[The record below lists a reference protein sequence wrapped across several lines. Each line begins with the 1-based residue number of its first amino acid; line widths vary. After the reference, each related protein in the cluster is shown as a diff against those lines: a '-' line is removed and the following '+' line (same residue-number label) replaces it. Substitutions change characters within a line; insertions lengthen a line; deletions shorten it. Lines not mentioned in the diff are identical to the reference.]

1 MSDKN
6 KKTQRTFAANGS
18 QDPHGKKAILFV
30 LITVMINSIG
40 FGIMI
45 PVLPD
50 LLKELT
56 GLPNNEAVVYGMWLT
71 FVFALFQ
78 FICMPIVGG
87 LSDRFGRRP
96 IMLTSLFGL
105 SLDYFIMGLAP
116 TIAFLFIGRIIA
128 GAFGATFSTANAYIA
143 DISPPETRAQN
154 FGLIGAAF
162 GVGFMMGPVLGGLLG
177 EIGPRVPFI
186 AAGII
191 GLINVTF
198 GYFFLPETLAEENR
212 RPFSWARSNPFG
224 SLKSLGQIKGVKPL
238 IFILFL
244 LATAHTVYPT
254 TYAFSTI
261 EGLGW
266 TSGDVGFSL
275 GAFGIASIIVQGG
288 LIRIIIPKIGLFWA
302 GMIGIASAVLAYTM
316 MGSANAGWVI
326 YAAGPFAAIAGL
338 YGPALTN
345 MMSTRINESEQGELQ
360 GAIGAAQG
368 LALMIGPFLMSG
380 AFYYFGDK
388 EQKTIEGLATF
399 PENILRISAHIFQ
412 DAVVPY
418 IPGAPFLAAAS
429 LGLVSFLIYPLVTTK
444 GDRKARYGNNKSGKD
459 GRDVTLLSDV
469 DSPSPP

>member
-1 MSDKN
+1 MAGNPKSKN
-6 KKTQRTFAANGS
+6 AM
-18 QDPHGKKAILFV
+18 LFV

-50 LLKELT
+50 LLKLLT
-56 GLPNNEAVVYGMWLT
+56 DLPNNQAVIYGMWLT

-96 IMLTSLFGL
+96 IMLLSLFGL
-105 SLDYFIMGLAP
+105 AIDYFIMGFAP
-116 TIAFLFIGRIIA
+116 TVAFLFLGRIVA

-154 FGLIGAAF
+154 FGLVGASF
-162 GVGFMMGPVLGGLLG
+162 GIGFMLGPVVGGLIGNEL
-177 EIGPRVPFI
+177 GPRAPFI

-191 GLINVTF
+191 SLLNVIY
-198 GYFFLPETLAEENR
+198 GIIFLPETLTKEKR
-212 RPFSWARSNPFG
+212 RPFEWKRSNPFG
-224 SLKSLGQIKGVKPL
+224 SVASLGRIKGVKGL

-254 TYAFSTI
+254 TYTFSTQ

-266 TSGDVGFSL
+266 TSGDVGLSL
-275 GAFGIASIIVQGG
+275 GAFGIASMVVQGG

-302 GMIGIASAVLAYTM
+302 GTIGIVSAIIAYAM
-316 MGSANAGWVI
+316 MGNADKGWII
-326 YAAGPFAAIAGL
+326 YAAGPFAAFAGL

-345 MMSTRINESEQGELQ
+345 MMSSRISDSEQGELQ

-368 LALMIGPFLMSG
+368 LAMMIGPFLMAGMFWKFG
-380 AFYYFGDK
+380 AEENKVNFGL
-388 EQKTIEGLATF
+388 EAFPNGITRIIEFMIVKTPI
-399 PENILRISAHIFQ
+399 
-412 DAVVPY
+412 PY
-418 IPGAPFLAAAS
+418 VPGAPFLMAALLA
-429 LGLVSFLIYPLVTTK
+429 LIGFTTYIMVTTK
-444 GDRKARYGNNKSGKD
+444 DDRKARYKPNRETSTEAAK
-459 GRDVTLLSDV
+459 
-469 DSPSPP
+469 

>member
-1 MSDKN
+1 MASHPTTEN
-6 KKTQRTFAANGS
+6 AA
-18 QDPHGKKAILFV
+18 PTHGKNAMIFV

-45 PVLPD
+45 PVLPE
-50 LLKELT
+50 LLKELS
-56 GLPNNEAVVYGMWLT
+56 GLPNNEAVIYGMWLT

-96 IMLTSLFGL
+96 IMLASLLGL
-105 SLDYFIMGLAP
+105 SLDYFIMGFAP

-128 GAFGATFSTANAYIA
+128 GIFAATFSTANAYVA

-162 GVGFMMGPVLGGLLG
+162 GVGFMLGPVIGGLLG
-177 EIGPRVPFI
+177 EYGPRVPFI
-186 AAGII
+186 AAGVI
-191 GLINVTF
+191 GLINVVYGF
-198 GYFFLPETLAEENR
+198 FFLPETLSPDKR
-212 RPFSWARSNPFG
+212 RAFSWARSNPFG
-224 SLKSLGQIKGVKPL
+224 SLKSLGRIKGVKPL
-238 IFILFL
+238 IFVLFL

-266 TSGDVGFSL
+266 TTGDVGFSL

-288 LIRIIIPKIGLFWA
+288 LIRIIIPKVGLFWA
-302 GMIGIASAVLAYTM
+302 GIIGIFSAVIAYTM
-316 MGSANAGWVI
+316 MGSATAGWVI
-326 YAAGPFAAIAGL
+326 YAAGPFAAFAGL

-345 MMSTRINESEQGELQ
+345 MMSSRISESEQGELQ

-380 AFYYFGDK
+380 AFYYFGDLDNK
-388 EQKTIEGLATF
+388 DSAGLAAF
-399 PENILRISAHIFQ
+399 PENLVQIGTHVISGASL
-412 DAVVPY
+412 PY
-418 IPGAPFLAAAS
+418 IPGAPFLMAAS
-429 LGLVSFLIYPLVTTK
+429 LALISLIIYIVVTNSDDRQARINENDTK
-444 GDRKARYGNNKSGKD
+444 TDKAA
-459 GRDVTLLSDV
+459 
-469 DSPSPP
+469 